1 MKQRS
6 SIETLSSVVKS
17 NHLVDQVI
25 AVLQRLI
32 RENAYKPGERLPSEA
47 ELCAQFKVGRSTV
60 REAMR
65 VLAHVGLVDT
75 WAGRGS
81 FVAQTLPPEPSTSGT
96 MSIDEVEDIYR
107 FRFSIEKEAAGL
119 AAKLHTPEQLKQMVH
134 HLTIAKKAVTA
145 RDVEA
150 TIVTGTDFHIA
161 ILDGGRCNFAAS
173 LYRANRSTIEGAL
186 RSFILLTGPLAPS
199 SSPHAVQ
206 YLKDNLLAA
215 IERRESKAATA
226 IVESGRREVE
236 TRLRLARKRQA
247 ESQDG
252 VRSR

>member
-1 MKQRS
+1 MKRRS

-47 ELCAQFKVGRSTV
+47 QLCTQFKVGRSTV
-60 REAMR
+60 REALR

-81 FVAQTLPPEPSTSGT
+81 FVAQILPEEPSASGT
-96 MSIDEVEDIYR
+96 MSIDEVADIYR
-107 FRFSIEKEAAGL
+107 FRFNVEKDAAGL
-119 AAKLHTPEQLKQMVH
+119 AAKLHTPEQLRQMVYH
-134 HLTIAKKAVTA
+134 ITKAKAAVTA
-145 RDVEA
+145 RDIAA
-150 TIVTGTDFHIA
+150 TIVAGTDFHIA
-161 ILDGGRCNFAAS
+161 ILDGGRCHFAAS
-173 LYRANRSTIEGAL
+173 LYRANRLTIEDAL
-186 RSFILLTGPLAPS
+186 RSFISLTGPLAPS

-206 YLKDNLLAA
+206 YLHDDLLTA
-215 IERRESKAATA
+215 IERRDSKAATT

-236 TRLRLARKRQA
+236 TRLRLARMRQA
-247 ESQDG
+247 ESRDKK
-252 VRSR
+252 RSR